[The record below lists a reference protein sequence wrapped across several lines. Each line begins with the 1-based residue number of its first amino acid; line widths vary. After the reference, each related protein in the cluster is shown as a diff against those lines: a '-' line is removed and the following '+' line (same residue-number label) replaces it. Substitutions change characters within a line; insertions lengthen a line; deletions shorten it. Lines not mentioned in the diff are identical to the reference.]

1 MRKDEWFAG
10 RSAVYMGFTSV
21 WLAGAVVEVYVSV
34 CVCVRD
40 VVCFARTVPFGILD
54 GSILQMSKNE
64 SAESPGK
71 CPPS

>member
-1 MRKDEWFAG
+1 M
-10 RSAVYMGFTSV
+10 
-21 WLAGAVVEVYVSV
+21 EVYVSV